1 MDINHYLV
9 LSALLFTVGAVGVI
23 IKKNV
28 IAVFLCIELML
39 NAVNLSFVA
48 FATFLGQVQGQV
60 IVFLVMVVA
69 AAEAAV
75 GLAITVALYRNRN
88 TLSIDETDMMKW

>member
-1 MDINHYLV
+1 MSIIHYLI
-9 LSALLFTVGAVGVI
+9 LSALLFTIGGVGVI

-39 NAVNLSFVA
+39 NAVNISFVA
-48 FATFLGQVQGQV
+48 FARYMNQAQGQ
-60 IVFLVMVVA
+60 IFVFFVMVVA

-75 GLAITVALYRNRN
+75 GLAITVALYRSRS
-88 TLSIDETDMMKW
+88 TLNVDEADTLKW

>member
-1 MDINHYLV
+1 MDLIHYLV
-9 LSALLFTVGAVGVI
+9 LSMILFVIGAAGFV

-28 IAVFLCIELML
+28 IAMFLCVELML

-48 FATFLGQVQGQV
+48 FSRHLNQVNGQ
-60 IVFLVMVVA
+60 IYVFLVMVVA

-75 GLAITVALYRNRN
+75 GLAITIVLYRNRN
-88 TLSIDETDMMKW
+88 TLSVDEADTMKW

>member
-1 MDINHYLV
+1 MSIIHYLI
-9 LSALLFTVGAVGVI
+9 LSALLFTIGGVGVI

-48 FATFLGQVQGQV
+48 FAKYMHQAQGQ
-60 IVFLVMVVA
+60 IFVFFVMVVA

-88 TLSIDETDMMKW
+88 TLSVDDADILKW

>member
-1 MDINHYLV
+1 MDLTHYLI
-9 LSALLFTVGAVGVI
+9 LSMILFVIGAAGFV

-28 IAVFLCIELML
+28 IAMFLCVELML

-48 FATFLGQVQGQV
+48 FSRHLNQVSGQIV
-60 IVFLVMVVA
+60 VFLVMVVA

-75 GLAITVALYRNRN
+75 GLAITIVLYRNRN
-88 TLSIDETDMMKW
+88 TLSVDEADTMKW